1 MTMKK
6 RLSIIIILL
15 IFTAVFV
22 YAEALPKK
30 EIYID
35 DVTTKNFLSKMGY
48 LQTSSI
54 ETVCSYD
61 FCSYFDGE
69 NVEHGL
75 ELFTREYLTQID
87 DEEVKA
93 ELRIKGIKI
102 TKVVMYQ

>member
-1 MTMKK
+1 MKK
-6 RLSIIIILL
+6 RLSIIIMLL
-15 IFTAVFV
+15 VFTAMFV
-22 YAEALPKK
+22 HAAAFPKK

-48 LQTSSI
+48 LKTSTI

-69 NVEHGL
+69 DVERGL
-75 ELFTREYLTQID
+75 ELFTKEYLTQIA